1 MRSTFSLLPYINRS
15 KVRADGTTAVLC
27 RITIDG
33 KQTAISTGIYCRPE
47 DWNGRKNEIKT
58 VRENNRLREYLRLT
72 EEAYTE
78 ILKSQGVVS
87 AEMLKNHIS
96 LNNIHPTTLLQMGEW
111 ERERLKKHSEEID
124 STSSY
129 RHSMYYQKYL
139 TDFIASIGKKEIP
152 LEEVTEDFGKS
163 YKAFLKKCK
172 NFSSSQTNKCMC
184 WLNRLLYLAVDKEII
199 RVNPCEDLEYE
210 PKPEARHR
218 YISRDEFKKILST
231 PMYDKRMEL
240 ARRAFIFSTLTG
252 LAYVDIKLL
261 HPHHIG
267 TNAEGRRYIRINR
280 KKTKVEAFIPLHPIA
295 EQILSLYNTTDDEK
309 PVFPLPSRDS
319 LWFDIHEM
327 GVAIGKEENLSY
339 HQSRHSFGT
348 FLISA
353 DIPIESIA
361 KMMGHSNIRTTQGYA
376 RITDDKIS
384 KDMDKRAGKPFV
396 AVDCG
401 SLSRELA
408 PSAFFGH
415 VKGAFTGADSTKK
428 GYFHEAEGGTLFLD
442 EVGNLALET
451 QQMLLRAIQE
461 RRYRPVGDKSDKSFN
476 VRIIAATNEDL
487 EAAVSEKRF
496 RQDLLYRLQDFV
508 ITVPPLRDCQEDIMP
523 LAEFFREIAN
533 KELECNV
540 SGFSSEA
547 RKALL
552 THAWP
557 GNVRELR
564 QKIMGAVLQA
574 QEGVVTKEHLE
585 LAVTKPTSPVSF
597 ALRND
602 AEDKER
608 IMRALKQTNGNR
620 SAAAELLGISRATLY
635 SKLEEYGL
643 KYKFK
648 QS

>member
-15 KVRADGTTAVLC
+15 KIKADGTTAVLC

-47 DWNGRKNEIKT
+47 DWNGKKNEIKT
-58 VRENNRLREYLRLT
+58 IRENNRLREYLRLT

-376 RITDDKIS
+376 RITDNKIS
-384 KDMDKRAGKPFV
+384 KDMDK
-396 AVDCG
+396 
-401 SLSRELA
+401 L
-408 PSAFFGH
+408 
-415 VKGAFTGADSTKK
+415 
-428 GYFHEAEGGTLFLD
+428 
-442 EVGNLALET
+442 
-451 QQMLLRAIQE
+451 ME
-461 RRYRPVGDKSDKSFN
+461 RRKKISAGEKKEN
-476 VRIIAATNEDL
+476 II
-487 EAAVSEKRF
+487 
-496 RQDLLYRLQDFV
+496 
-508 ITVPPLRDCQEDIMP
+508 
-523 LAEFFREIAN
+523 
-533 KELECNV
+533 
-540 SGFSSEA
+540 
-547 RKALL
+547 
-552 THAWP
+552 
-557 GNVRELR
+557 
-564 QKIMGAVLQA
+564 
-574 QEGVVTKEHLE
+574 
-585 LAVTKPTSPVSF
+585 
-597 ALRND
+597 
-602 AEDKER
+602 
-608 IMRALKQTNGNR
+608 
-620 SAAAELLGISRATLY
+620 
-635 SKLEEYGL
+635 
-643 KYKFK
+643 
-648 QS
+648 